1 MGARLLVFDCHEA
14 WVYQLRALD
23 QPMDVVV
30 GLRGRHVD
38 GWDETVRPVPPNARL
53 VRLDEALRTSEP
65 YDCIVAHNLSDL
77 LDAKTLRGPR
87 LLVVHETLDG
97 AIREQGATIDPRE
110 FRDTVAK
117 FVQMTGTHVVSVSKL
132 KGRSWGFEDDIVPFS
147 ADPHDHPEWKG
158 DLARGLRVSNHILR
172 RPRILLW
179 ELHKQAF
186 NGLPVTLVGN
196 NPELEGVKP
205 SANWADLKETLS
217 RHRFYI
223 HTADPNLEDGY
234 NMSTLE
240 AMASG
245 LPILGNRHPTSPVK
259 HGVSGFLSDDPAE
272 LRRYA
277 ENLLADRELAAL
289 MGRAARETV
298 SKLFSSARF
307 KRSFNRSIESA
318 RRTWRQ
324 HSAEALPDVGDSTLL
339 CR

>member
-1 MGARLLVFDCHEA
+1 MNARLLVFDCHEA

-23 QPMDVVV
+23 QRMDVVV

-38 GWDETVRPVPPNARL
+38 GWDETVRPVPPNASL
-53 VRLDEALRTSEP
+53 VRLDDVLRASES
-65 YDCIVAHNLSDL
+65 YDCIIAHNLSDL
-77 LDAKTLRGPR
+77 LDAKSLRCPR

-97 AIREQGATIDPRE
+97 AIREQGATLDPRE
-110 FRDTVAK
+110 FRNAVAK
-117 FVQMTGTHVVSVSKL
+117 FVGMTGTHVVSVSKL

-147 ADPHDHPEWKG
+147 ADPRDYLDWKG

-179 ELHKQAF
+179 DLHKQAF
-186 NGLPVTLVGN
+186 DGLPVTLVGN

-205 SANWADLKETLS
+205 SASWSDLKDIFS

-240 AMASG
+240 AMAAG
-245 LPILGNRHPTSPVK
+245 LPVLGNRHPTSPVK
-259 HGVSGFLSDDPAE
+259 HGVSGFLSDNPAE

-277 ENLLADRELAAL
+277 ETLLEDRELAAR

-298 SKLFSSARF
+298 SKSFSSGRF
-307 KRSFNRSIESA
+307 RQDFSRSIELA
-318 RRTWRQ
+318 RRNWRR
-324 HSAEALPDVGDSTLL
+324 HSERGLLAVGESIL
-339 CR
+339 CQ